1 MKPKPT
7 CLIFH
12 WSELVLS
19 NEYWFVQYK
28 QIFFGEEPT
37 SAIYSGQKFRSVSR
51 CLIHFYQNILRP
63 WIVPMHMRMGKSTKL
78 LFTIVKV
85 HKTVVCYNK
94 SIKLLF
100 STENPQ
106 LLLSKLYG
114 KKINFEWKIRPFLSF
129 SESGFRTFCP
139 YFRIKCVK
147 IRYFRALKT
156 EIFRVRRTTKHFP
169 IFGWP
174 LITNLDTP
182 LLQRRSI
189 CLLLLHVQ
197 PKYIKLVYYSQN
209 PQNRFLL
216 LPKSTK
222 LLFITVKMYKN
233 VVYYSQNPQNCCL
246 LQSKLQNCCLRQQ
259 KYSPKSTIHDK
270 IQLF

>member
-106 LLLSKLYG
+106 LLSKLYG
-114 KKINFEWKIRPFLSF
+114 KKWILSEKYGHF
-129 SESGFRTFCP
+129 THFWSPG
-139 YFRIKCVK
+139 
-147 IRYFRALKT
+147 T
-156 EIFRVRRTTKHFP
+156 EHFVLIFV
-169 IFGWP
+169 
-174 LITNLDTP
+174 
-182 LLQRRSI
+182 
-189 CLLLLHVQ
+189 
-197 PKYIKLVYYSQN
+197 
-209 PQNRFLL
+209 
-216 LPKSTK
+216 
-222 LLFITVKMYKN
+222 
-233 VVYYSQNPQNCCL
+233 
-246 LQSKLQNCCLRQQ
+246 
-259 KYSPKSTIHDK
+259 
-270 IQLF
+270 